1 MNKITRIAVLV
12 AFAASASLHGMAMAH
27 PEHDAP
33 VPKVQPAEVKA
44 DLMQNASGAK
54 VVFTKGAETVSTVG
68 ATGTL
73 MLLDAKDKT
82 SYTLKPAPGNTM
94 TSEGLK
100 KLSKGAR
107 AQVNIT
113 FADKTMLATE
123 LVAK

>member
-44 DLMQNASGAK
+44 DLMQSKSGSK

-68 ATGTL
+68 ASGTL
-73 MLLDAKDKT
+73 TLLDQRT
-82 SYTLKPAPGNTM
+82 RLRTHSNLHLGTP
-94 TSEGLK
+94 
-100 KLSKGAR
+100 
-107 AQVNIT
+107 
-113 FADKTMLATE
+113 
-123 LVAK
+123 

>member
-1 MNKITRIAVLV
+1 MNKITKFAVLV
-12 AFAASASLHGMAMAH
+12 AIAASASLHGMAVAH

-33 VPKVQPAEVKA
+33 VPKIQTAEVKA
-44 DLMQNASGAK
+44 DLVRSSTGAK
-54 VVFTKGAETVSTVG
+54 VVFTKGADTVSTVG

-73 MLLDAKDKT
+73 TLLDTKDKP
-82 SYTLKPAPGNTM
+82 SYALKPAPGNAM

-100 KLSKGAR
+100 KLDKGAR

-123 LVAK
+123 VVAK